1 MKLLFFLVA
10 LCLVML
16 QAYFSISRHGKHSDD
31 NDGTMTISD
40 GDYYEQIKWSG
51 KIVLSEDENSISSI
65 PPGGYLKFR
74 ENDARMNAESNLKGE
89 ITYQLYDGHNNLPL
103 NDSGKRFISA
113 SIKKMIASGFNAGGR
128 AERINKKAGYHGLI
142 AALHNLKM
150 ENIKTPYLDLLF
162 SNDSLRGDELSVV
175 IRQMAN
181 SVNDADKENLL
192 KRITTAQRKD
202 SLVSIAYLDIV
213 AGINADIQ
221 KVNLLSRLIETD
233 SLSGEVFNRIM
244 DITAH
249 FNADIDKQHIYY
261 QLADKKDLSEG
272 QFVQI
277 IDAAGEQHADIDKSN
292 LLIHLAQKMPRTEKT
307 RAAYLAAAKKI
318 NNDADYGR
326 AVKII
331 E

>member
-16 QAYFSISRHGKHSDD
+16 QAYFFINRHGKHSDD

-51 KIVLSEDENSISSI
+51 KVVLSEDENSIASI

-89 ITYQLYDGHNNLPL
+89 ITYQLFDGHNNLPL

-113 SIKKMIASGFNAGGR
+113 SIKNMIGRGFYAGGR
-128 AERINKKAGYHGLI
+128 AERINKKGGYKALI
-142 AALHNLKM
+142 AELPNLQM
-150 ENIKTPYLDLLF
+150 ENIKTPYLDLIF
-162 SNDSLRGDELSVV
+162 SNDTLTGSNLSKV

-181 SVNDADKENLL
+181 TVNDVDKESLL
-192 KRITTAQRKD
+192 RRITPARRKD
-202 SLVSIAYLDIV
+202 SLVSMAYLDIV

-221 KVNLLSRLIETD
+221 KVNLLSHLIETD

-261 QLADKKDLSEG
+261 QLADKKDLSED

-318 NNDADYGR
+318 NSDADYGR

>member
-16 QAYFSISRHGKHSDD
+16 QAYFSINRHGKHSDD
-31 NDGTMTISD
+31 DDGTMTIKN

-51 KIVLSEDENSISSI
+51 KVVLSEDENSITYI

-74 ENDARMNAESNLKGE
+74 ENDARMIAESNLKGE
-89 ITYQLYDGHNNLPL
+89 IAYQLYDGYNNLPL

-113 SIKKMIASGFNAGGR
+113 CIKKMIAAGFYTNGR
-128 AERINKKAGYHGLI
+128 AERINKKGGYRALI
-142 AALHNLKM
+142 AELPNVQM
-150 ENIKTPYLDLLF
+150 QNGKTPYLDLIF
-162 SNDSLRGDELSVV
+162 SNDTLTGSELSNV
-175 IRQMAN
+175 IRQISN
-181 SVNDADKENLL
+181 TVNDADKESLL
-192 KRITTAQRKD
+192 TRITTARRKD
-202 SLVSIAYLDIV
+202 SLVSMAYLDVV
-213 AGINADIQ
+213 AGINEDVQ

-233 SLSGEVFNRIM
+233 SLSAAVFNRIM

-261 QLADKKDLSEG
+261 QLADKTYLSEE

-277 IDAAGEQHADIDKSN
+277 INVAANQHADIDKSN

-326 AVKII
+326 TVKII

>member
-31 NDGTMTISD
+31 DDGTMTISN

-51 KIVLSEDENSISSI
+51 KIELSEDENSIAHI

-74 ENDARMNAESNLKGE
+74 ENDARMIAESNLKGE
-89 ITYQLYDGHNNLPL
+89 IAYQLYDGHNNLPL

-113 SIKKMIASGFNAGGR
+113 CIKKMIGAGFYANGR
-128 AERINKKAGYHGLI
+128 AERINKKGGYKALI
-142 AALHNLKM
+142 AELPNLQM
-150 ENIKTPYLDLLF
+150 ENTSTPYLNLIF
-162 SNDSLRGDELSVV
+162 NNDTLTGSELSNV
-175 IRQMAN
+175 IRQMTN
-181 SVNDADKENLL
+181 GLNDADKENLL
-192 KRITTAQRKD
+192 ARITAARRKD
-202 SLVSIAYLDIV
+202 SLVSMAYLDIV

-221 KVNLLSRLIETD
+221 KVNLLSRLIKTD
-233 SLSGEVFNRIM
+233 SMSGEVFNRIM
-244 DITAH
+244 NITSH

-261 QLADKKDLSEG
+261 QLADKKDLSED
-272 QFVQI
+272 QFIQI
-277 IDAAGEQHADIDKSN
+277 IDAASEQHADIDKSN
-292 LLIHLAQKMPRTEKT
+292 LLTHLAQKMPRTEKT
-307 RAAYLAAAKKI
+307 RAAYLAAAKKV

-326 AVKII
+326 TVKII